1 MWVVKLGGS
10 LADRG
15 ELDHWLDILACYGG
29 GEAVIVPGGGPFA
42 DQIREAQGRWG
53 FDDGAAHAMALRAM
67 EQYGLMMTGLRSDL
81 VPAATTA
88 ELHRTREQA
97 QVPVWLPVAPVAT
110 AQDIPASWSVT
121 SDSLAAWLAR
131 KLAAER
137 LVLVKAAELTPG
149 AVHLAKLTEHEV
161 VDPAF
166 PDFVADFRG
175 ETWVFHTQQGKLL
188 QQALYSG
195 ICHGAARVRAPS
207 SDGPSEESPT
217 VDA

>member
-42 DQIREAQGRWG
+42 DRVREIQGRWG
-53 FDDGAAHAMALRAM
+53 FDDRTAHAMALRAM

-81 VPAATTA
+81 VPASTTA

-110 AQDIPASWSVT
+110 ARDIPASWSVT
-121 SDSLAAWLAR
+121 SDSLAAWLAQ

-137 LVLVKAAELTPG
+137 LVLVKAAELTP
-149 AVHLAKLTEHEV
+149 ATAYVPDLAEHDV

-166 PDFVADFRG
+166 PDFIAAYRG
-175 ETWVFHTQQGKLL
+175 ETWVFHTRQTKLL

-195 ICHGAARVRAPS
+195 ICHGATRVLAQSPE
-207 SDGPSEESPT
+207 GPSEAEAG
-217 VDA
+217 DR